1 MNLREEVVI
10 LIDDSIEDFFL
21 TKAEKEKIKR
31 ALVQLSPDKR
41 VSDFLRS
48 ELFRIARSKINAN
61 NYYEI
66 LTWTENINKIILAAN
81 KIEVQQESVY
91 FSPGEECLQ
100 AILSNI
106 NRTTQK
112 ISICL
117 FTISDDR
124 IADALLSKH
133 KNGVSIRIISDND
146 KINDKG
152 SDIEKLANAGIP
164 VRLDITENHMHHKFA
179 LFDDNITLTGSYN
192 WTRSAERYNHE
203 NILITDSSRVLR
215 EFAKEFEL
223 LWNAFPKF
231 LSEA

>member
-1 MNLREEVVI
+1 MNLRDEIIV
-10 LIDDSIEDFFL
+10 LLDDSVEDFFL
-21 TKAEKEKIKR
+21 SKDEKARIKG
-31 ALVQLSPDKR
+31 ALNALSPDKR

-48 ELFRIARSKINAN
+48 ELFKIARSRINAE
-61 NYYEI
+61 NYHEI
-66 LTWTENINKIILAAN
+66 LNWTENINKLILAAN

-100 AILSNI
+100 AILSHI
-106 NRTTQK
+106 NRATRK

-124 IADALLSKH
+124 IAEALISKH
-133 KNGVSIRIISDND
+133 KNGVSIRVISDND

-164 VRLDITENHMHHKFA
+164 IRLDITENHMHHKFA
-179 LFDDNITLTGSYN
+179 LFDGNITLTGSYN

-215 EFAKEFEL
+215 EFDKEFEL
-223 LWNAFPKF
+223 LWNEFPAFHY
-231 LSEA
+231 S